1 MDEENQMS
9 LPIKEVVL
17 GPGEGSHLTIG
28 NSQVT
33 FKAVGTNTDGHLGL
47 FEQTLPPGGT
57 SPEPHLHR
65 HMEEM
70 FYVLEGEVEILVGEQ
85 TVQGQ
90 AGAFVLVPR
99 GTPHAFANRG
109 TQAAKLLIMFSPA
122 GSREKYFEGLAE
134 LLKDGQPPD
143 RKALVELMRRFDQ
156 EPVNI

>member
-1 MDEENQMS
+1 
-9 LPIKEVVL
+9 
-17 GPGEGSHLTIG
+17 
-28 NSQVT
+28 
-33 FKAVGTNTDGHLGL
+33 
-47 FEQTLPPGGT
+47 
-57 SPEPHLHR
+57 
-65 HMEEM
+65 MEEM

-109 TQAAKLLIMFSPA
+109 TQAAKLLIMFCPA